1 MKNALERGQTYFGT
15 SGTTDVTGG
24 VELEGMEVAFKHA
37 GSGRMVKGRIMRNTG
52 AATITGGMAVI
63 NAASYRGQRFDGK
76 CHLNAQACAG
86 VVDPAL
92 GTTGCRHD
100 DLCIVFTTGPCSV
113 YMGDQLIAVVEG
125 DLAYAMTAATSG
137 ATTAGRIITLG
148 ATAAATAAITD
159 GVAIAINRLGRAMSA
174 LTASQTAAAAYTLQ
188 LVDLDVH

>member
-15 SGTTDVTGG
+15 SEDTDVTGG

-113 YMGDQLIAVVEG
+113 YMGDQAIAVVEG

-137 ATTAGRIITLG
+137 ATTAGRILTLG

-159 GVAIAINRLGRAMSA
+159 GVIAYNRLGRAMSA
-174 LTASQTAAAAYTLQ
+174 VSAAGTTAAAYTLQ